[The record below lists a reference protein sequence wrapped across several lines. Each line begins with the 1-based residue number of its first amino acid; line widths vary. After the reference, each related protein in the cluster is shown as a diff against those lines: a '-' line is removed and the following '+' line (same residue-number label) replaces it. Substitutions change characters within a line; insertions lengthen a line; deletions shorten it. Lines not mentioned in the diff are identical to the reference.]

1 MGHFDARSATGV
13 RCKMQNTNGKSDFAD
28 DPPRNS
34 FRGKAPRPPV
44 FETKEEEREWIKFR
58 LAQALRIF
66 GNRGYDEGVAGHIT
80 VRDPIRPDCFWVN
93 PFGLH
98 FRLIQPSDLL
108 LVDHA
113 GNILDEESGQKDGPF
128 RLLNIA
134 AFMIH
139 SSIHAARPDVMC
151 AAHSH
156 STYGKA
162 FSALGK
168 MLDPISQ
175 DACAF
180 FEDHA
185 LYTQYNGVVLDELE
199 GQAITAAIGSKKAAI
214 LQNHGL
220 LVATSSI
227 EATVH
232 FYIAM
237 ERACQVQ
244 LLADTAAKASGTHT
258 VHINSAQARETGKLV
273 GKQSSGWFSGNM
285 EFMVLER
292 EENVKFRS
300 QSVAHK

>member
-1 MGHFDARSATGV
+1 MSASININDSV
-13 RCKMQNTNGKSDFAD
+13 LNKAY
-28 DPPRNS
+28 
-34 FRGKAPRPPV
+34 RGKAPGPPV
-44 FETKEEEREWIKFR
+44 FATKLEEREFLKFR

-98 FRLIQPSDLL
+98 FKLIQPSDLL

-113 GNILDEESGQKDGPF
+113 GTILPESGQRDGPF
-128 RLLNIA
+128 RLLNTA

-139 SSIHAARPDVMC
+139 SAIHAARPDVLC

-156 STYGKA
+156 SPYGKA
-162 FSALGK
+162 FSALGRT
-168 MLDPISQ
+168 LDPISQ

-180 FEDHA
+180 HGDHV
-185 LYTQYNGVVLDELE
+185 LYTQYNGIVLDEAE
-199 GQAITAAIGSKKAAI
+199 GAAITAALGPAKAAI

-220 LVATSSI
+220 LVATGTI
-227 EATVH
+227 EGTLH
-232 FYIAM
+232 FYIAF

-244 LLADTAAKASGTHT
+244 LLADTAAAGYKGDKGHDGKT
-258 VHINSAQARETGKLV
+258 VPINDAQAKETARIV
-273 GKQSSGWFSGNM
+273 GSEQAGWFSGCM

-292 EENVKFRS
+292 EEGVKFEY
-300 QSVAHK
+300 KE

>member
-1 MGHFDARSATGV
+1 MSAAHDKGADMTRELGSAFS
-13 RCKMQNTNGKSDFAD
+13 GK
-28 DPPRNS
+28 PP
-34 FRGKAPRPPV
+34 GPPV
-44 FETKEEEREWIKFR
+44 FATKIEEREFLKFR

-66 GNRGYDEGVAGHIT
+66 GNKGYDEGVAGHIT

-98 FRLIQPSDLL
+98 FKLIQPSDLL
-108 LVDHA
+108 LVDHN
-113 GNILDEESGQKDGPF
+113 GTILEESGQKDGPF
-128 RLLNIA
+128 RLLNTA

-139 SSIHAARPDVMC
+139 SKIHEARPDVLC

-156 STYGKA
+156 SPHGKA

-168 MLDPISQ
+168 TLDTISQ

-180 FEDHA
+180 HDDHV
-185 LYTQYNGVVLDELE
+185 LYTQYNGIVLDEFE
-199 GQAITAAIGSKKAAI
+199 GAAITAALGPKKAAI

-227 EATVH
+227 EATLH
-232 FYIAM
+232 FYVAL

-244 LLADTAAKASGTHT
+244 LLADTAAAAHGVKT
-258 VHINSAQARETGKLV
+258 VKVNDAQAKETGKLV
-273 GKQSSGWFSGNM
+273 GSQAAGWFSGSM

-292 EENVKFRS
+292 EEGVKF
-300 QSVAHK
+300 QGAAAA

>member
-1 MGHFDARSATGV
+1 MPVATG
-13 RCKMQNTNGKSDFAD
+13 NTHITDTALSSKTFSGKPPAPPTFA
-28 DPPRNS
+28 
-34 FRGKAPRPPV
+34 
-44 FETKEEEREWIKFR
+44 TKLEEREFLKFR

-80 VRDPIRPDCFWVN
+80 VRDPIRSDCFWVN

-98 FRLIQPSDLL
+98 FKLIQAEDLL

-113 GNILDEESGQKDGPF
+113 GNILEESGQKNGPF
-128 RLLNIA
+128 RLLNTA

-139 SSIHAARPDVMC
+139 SAIHEARPDVLC

-156 STYGKA
+156 SPYGKA

-168 MLDPISQ
+168 TLDPISQ

-180 FEDHA
+180 YEDHV
-185 LYTQYNGVVLDELE
+185 LYAQFNGIVLDEAE
-199 GQAITAAIGSKKAAI
+199 GHAITAAIGSKKAAI

-220 LVATSSI
+220 LVATPSI
-227 EATVH
+227 EATLH
-232 FYIAM
+232 FYIAL

-244 LLADTAAKASGTHT
+244 LLADTAAGVHGTTT
-258 VHINSAQARETGKLV
+258 VPINALQAAETARIVGSAGA
-273 GKQSSGWFSGNM
+273 GWFSGCM

-292 EENVKFRS
+292 EEGKKWEF
-300 QSVAHK
+300 KK

>member
-1 MGHFDARSATGV
+1 MSTAPDADASQKGFS
-13 RCKMQNTNGKSDFAD
+13 GK
-28 DPPRNS
+28 PP
-34 FRGKAPRPPV
+34 GPPV
-44 FETKEEEREWIKFR
+44 FATKLEEREFIKFR

-98 FRLIQPSDLL
+98 FKLIQPSDLL

-113 GNILDEESGQKDGPF
+113 GAILDESGQKDGPF
-128 RLLNIA
+128 RLLNTA

-139 SSIHAARPDVMC
+139 SAIHAARPDVLC

-162 FSALGK
+162 FATLGRT
-168 MLDPISQ
+168 LNAISQ
-175 DACAF
+175 DSCAF
-180 FEDHA
+180 YDDHV
-185 LYTQYNGVVLDELE
+185 LYTQYNGIVLDEVE
-199 GQAITAAIGSKKAAI
+199 GAAITAALGDKKAAI

-227 EATVH
+227 EATLH
-232 FYIAM
+232 FYIAF

-244 LLADTAAKASGTHT
+244 LLADTAAAALHT
-258 VHINSAQARETGKLV
+258 RTVPINAAQAKETGRLV
-273 GKQSSGWFSGNM
+273 GSARAGWFSGCM

-292 EENVKFRS
+292 EEGVRFQAAK
-300 QSVAHK
+300 

>member
-1 MGHFDARSATGV
+1 MSSNAQNPNGDQLPPKTFSG
-13 RCKMQNTNGKSDFAD
+13 KM
-28 DPPRNS
+28 
-34 FRGKAPRPPV
+34 PRPPV
-44 FETKEEEREWIKFR
+44 FTSKLEEREFLKFR
-58 LAQALRIF
+58 LAQAFRIF
-66 GNRGYDEGVAGHIT
+66 GNRGYDEGLAGHIT

-98 FRLIQPSDLL
+98 FKLIQPSDLL
-108 LVDHA
+108 LVDHT
-113 GNILDEESGQKDGPF
+113 GQILEESGQREGPF
-128 RLLNIA
+128 RILNTA

-139 SSIHAARPDVMC
+139 SAIHAARPDVLC

-168 MLDPISQ
+168 TLDPISQ

-180 FEDHA
+180 YEDHA
-185 LYTQYNGVVLDELE
+185 LYKQYNGIVLDEVE
-199 GQAITAAIGSKKAAI
+199 GLAIAEALGSKKAAI

-227 EATVH
+227 EATVN
-232 FYIAM
+232 FYIAL

-244 LLADTAAKASGTHT
+244 LLADTYAAAHGEKP
-258 VHINSAQARETGKLV
+258 VVINSAQAGETAKLV
-273 GKQSSGWFSGNM
+273 GSGGWFAGSM

-292 EENVKFRS
+292 QEGVKF
-300 QSVAHK
+300 QGAK

>member
-1 MGHFDARSATGV
+1 MNSLPKGFS
-13 RCKMQNTNGKSDFAD
+13 GK
-28 DPPRNS
+28 PP
-34 FRGKAPRPPV
+34 GPPV
-44 FETKEEEREWIKFR
+44 FATKLEEREFVKFR

-98 FRLIQPSDLL
+98 FKLIQASDLL
-108 LVDHA
+108 LVDHK
-113 GNILDEESGQKDGPF
+113 GEILEESGQKDGPF
-128 RLLNIA
+128 RLLNTA

-139 SSIHAARPDVMC
+139 SEIHAARPDVVC

-156 STYGKA
+156 STHGKA

-168 MLDPISQ
+168 TLDTISQ

-180 FEDHA
+180 HNDHV
-185 LYTQYNGVVLDELE
+185 LYTQYNGIVLDEVE
-199 GQAITAAIGSKKAAI
+199 GKAIAGALGTKKAAI

-227 EATVH
+227 EATLH
-232 FYIAM
+232 FYIAL

-244 LLADTAAKASGTHT
+244 ILADTAAAAHGIKT
-258 VHINSAQARETGKLV
+258 VPVNDAQAVETWRLV
-273 GKQSSGWFSGNM
+273 GSQPAGWFSGCM

-292 EENVKFRS
+292 EEGVKF
-300 QSVAHK
+300 QSAA

>member
-1 MGHFDARSATGV
+1 MSDVQDPNLPSPKIF
-13 RCKMQNTNGKSDFAD
+13 KGKI
-28 DPPRNS
+28 
-34 FRGKAPRPPV
+34 PRPPV
-44 FETKEEEREWIKFR
+44 FSSKLEEREFLKFR

-98 FRLIQPSDLL
+98 FKLIQPHDLL
-108 LVDHA
+108 LVDHH
-113 GNILDEESGQKDGPF
+113 GKILEESGQKDGPF
-128 RLLNIA
+128 RILNTA

-139 SSIHAARPDVMC
+139 SAIHAARPDVLC

-156 STYGKA
+156 SVYGKA
-162 FSALGK
+162 FSTLGK

-180 FEDHA
+180 YQDHA
-185 LYTQYNGVVLDELE
+185 LYTQYNGIVLDEVE
-199 GQAITAAIGSKKAAI
+199 GLAIAEALGSKKAAI

-227 EATVH
+227 EATIH
-232 FYIAM
+232 FYISM
-237 ERACQVQ
+237 ERACQAQ
-244 LLADTAAKASGTHT
+244 LLAEAAGKT
-258 VHINSAQARETGKLV
+258 VPINPAQAAETGKIT
-273 GKQSSGWFSGNM
+273 GSQGGGWFAGGT

-292 EENVKFRS
+292 DEGVKF
-300 QSVAHK
+300 QSAA